1 MTGVEPLEAP
11 RLVSLMLVLS
21 PAAVHGLD
29 QGIQDT
35 AAETRSRRSESVVR
49 RHGSGTELQ
58 AAGNHLPVSSSPSC
72 KLCTREAVCCVY
84 RSQSRCGCLWWNPS
98 LVATR
103 QCQAAE
109 VTAHSCPWRSWHEA
123 EATTSAATTS
133 PALCHRGQRL
143 PGDDGYTDE
152 HHVGGFRFRFSGN
165 NLSCRGQRLLRCW
178 DSGVMTNVT

>member
-1 MTGVEPLEAP
+1 MILWCVQFMTGVEPLEAP

-21 PAAVHGLD
+21 PAAAHGLD
-29 QGIQDT
+29 QDIQHT
-35 AAETRSRRSESVVR
+35 AAETRTRRSESVAR

-98 LVATR
+98 WVTTR

-109 VTAHSCPWRSWHEA
+109 VTAH
-123 EATTSAATTS
+123 TAAHGGHGTRLSQQPPQPPPEDTED
-133 PALCHRGQRL
+133 RGQRL

-152 HHVGGFRFRFSGN
+152 HHVGGFRFRF
-165 NLSCRGQRLLRCW
+165 R
-178 DSGVMTNVT
+178 

>member
-1 MTGVEPLEAP
+1 MILWCVQFMTGVEPLEAP

-21 PAAVHGLD
+21 PAAAHGLD
-29 QGIQDT
+29 QDIQHT
-35 AAETRSRRSESVVR
+35 AAETRTRRSESVAR

-98 LVATR
+98 WVTTR

-109 VTAHSCPWRSWHEA
+109 VTAH
-123 EATTSAATTS
+123 TAAHGGHGTRLRQQPPQPP
-133 PALCHRGQRL
+133 PAPLFVTEDRG
-143 PGDDGYTDE
+143 
-152 HHVGGFRFRFSGN
+152 
-165 NLSCRGQRLLRCW
+165 CRGMMATLT
-178 DSGVMTNVT
+178 SIT